1 MVSGLDCGLKGPG
14 AFFCNGP
21 NKLMGPQSYFNFWSM
36 WGFQRFLN
44 QCKKLSVKETKGTGK
59 GARNYLSILQISILI
74 YGFGLLS
81 YKDFHKMGLS

>member
-44 QCKKLSVKETKGTGK
+44 QCKKT
-59 GARNYLSILQISILI
+59 
-74 YGFGLLS
+74 
-81 YKDFHKMGLS
+81 MG